1 MANFLIGAAAT
12 AAVLILVDYLR
23 KQDAALTWWEWVLTV
38 LGVAYAAFVLEVIV
52 EFLREG
58 TPQGALVMGLIL
70 GLVAVIWGVL
80 AARYL
85 IMPKLNQTTEA

>member
-23 KQDAALTWWEWVLTV
+23 KQDVALTWWEWVLTV

-52 EFLREG
+52 EFLQEG
-58 TPQGALVMGLIL
+58 TPQGALVMGVIL

>member
-1 MANFLIGAAAT
+1 MANFLIGAAAA

-23 KQDAALTWWEWVLTV
+23 KQEAVLAWWEWLLTV
-38 LGVAYAAFVLEVIV
+38 LGVIYAAFVLEVIV
-52 EFLREG
+52 EFLQEG
-58 TPQGALVMGLIL
+58 TTQGALVMGVIL
-70 GLVAVIWGVL
+70 GLAAVVWGVL